1 MLIYIIVAER
11 YECCLFLPTSDHTKK
26 SVIFDGDQRF
36 NCSQNPVDQGRL
48 SLVQPDCVA
57 LLGRGLAPAGFR
69 RTVLT
74 SGASPSRRLRNY
86 SF

>member
-1 MLIYIIVAER
+1 MSVVFFYLHR
-11 YECCLFLPTSDHTKK
+11 TTLKNL

-57 LLGRGLAPAGFR
+57 LLGRGLSPTGFR